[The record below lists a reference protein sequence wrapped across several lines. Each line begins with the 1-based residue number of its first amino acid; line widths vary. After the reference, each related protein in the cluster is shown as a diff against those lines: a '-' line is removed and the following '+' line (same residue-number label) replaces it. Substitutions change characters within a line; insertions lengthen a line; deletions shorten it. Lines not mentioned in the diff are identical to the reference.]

1 MRQTPGKV
9 LLSLSVALYLT
20 AGLGCQDV
28 QQMTGMGVIRPEKKM
43 TLFNGKDFT
52 GLVRF
57 IADASVNVDDVWQ
70 VKDGVIHCT
79 GKPNGFIR
87 TKSDYANY
95 HLHLEW
101 RWAEEPTNSG
111 VLLHATGPDKVWP
124 KCIEAQL
131 KVGNAGDFVLIGGP
145 GIAKY
150 GQLIQDTSKQFVSIK
165 KRRPSTEQ
173 PPGLWNVYDI
183 YCKKDKI
190 VLYVNGMLQNEGA
203 QATETSGKICLQ
215 SEGSPIEF
223 RNIYV
228 APAY

>member
-1 MRQTPGKV
+1 MSRTMGKV
-9 LLSLSVALYLT
+9 LVSLSVALLLT

-28 QQMTGMGVIRPEKKM
+28 KQMTGIGVIQPGKKM
-43 TLFNGKDFT
+43 MLFNGKDFN
-52 GLVRF
+52 GLERF
-57 IADASVNVDDVWQ
+57 IPDPAVNVDDVWQ
-70 VKDGVIHCT
+70 VKDGVIHCK

-87 TKSDYANY
+87 TESDYADY

-101 RWAEEPTNSG
+101 HWVDEPNNSG
-111 VLLHATGPDKVWP
+111 VLLHSTGPDKVWP

-131 KVGNAGDFVLIGGP
+131 KVGNAGDFVLIGGS
-145 GIAKY
+145 GIVKY
-150 GQLIQDTSKQFVSIK
+150 GQMIQDTSKQFVSIK

-183 YCKKDKI
+183 YCIKDKI
-190 VLYVNGMLQNEGA
+190 ILYVNGMLQNEGTK
-203 QATETSGKICLQ
+203 ATETSGKICLQ

-228 APAY
+228 APVY

>member
-1 MRQTPGKV
+1 MEKTLGKG
-9 LLSLSVALYLT
+9 LLGLSVALCLT
-20 AGLGCQDV
+20 AGVSCQDLK
-28 QQMTGMGVIRPEKKM
+28 QMIGIGVVRPEKKM
-43 TLFNGKDFT
+43 MLFNGKDFS
-52 GLVRF
+52 GWERF
-57 IADASVNVDDVWQ
+57 LPDASVNVDDVWQ

-101 RWAEEPTNSG
+101 RWPNEPTNSG
-111 VLLHATGPDKVWP
+111 VLLHAADEKEVWP
-124 KCIEAQL
+124 QCIEAQL
-131 KVGNAGDFVLIGGP
+131 KVGQAGDLVLMKGA
-145 GIAKY
+145 GIAIY
-150 GQLIQDTSKQFVSIK
+150 GQMHHDASKKYVVIP
-165 KRRPSTEQ
+165 KRRPSSEQ

-183 YCKKDKI
+183 YCREDKI
-190 VLYVNGMLQNEGA
+190 VLYVNGILQNEGA

-228 APAY
+228 APVY

>member
-111 VLLHATGPDKVWP
+111 VLVHATGPDKVWP

>member
-1 MRQTPGKV
+1 MRRTMGKV
-9 LLSLSVALYLT
+9 LVSLSVALYLT

-28 QQMTGMGVIRPEKKM
+28 KQMTGVGVIQPEKKM
-43 TLFNGKDFT
+43 MLFNGKDFS
-52 GLVRF
+52 GLERF
-57 IADASVNVDDVWQ
+57 LPDVSVNVDDVWQ

-87 TKSDYANY
+87 TKSDFANY
-95 HLHLEW
+95 HLHVEW
-101 RWAEEPTNSG
+101 RWVDEPTNSG

-131 KVGNAGDFVLIGGP
+131 KVGRAGDFVLIGGP

-150 GQLIQDTSKQFVSIK
+150 GQMIQDTSKQFVSIK

-173 PPGLWNVYDI
+173 PPGLWTVYDI
-183 YCKKDKI
+183 YCKEDKI

>member
-1 MRQTPGKV
+1 MSRTMGKV
-9 LLSLSVALYLT
+9 LVSLSVALLLT

-28 QQMTGMGVIRPEKKM
+28 KQMTGIGVIQPEKKM
-43 TLFNGKDFT
+43 MLFNGKDFD
-52 GLVRF
+52 GLERF
-57 IADASVNVDDVWQ
+57 IPDPAVNVDDVWQ
-70 VKDGVIHCT
+70 VKEGVIHCK
-79 GKPNGFIR
+79 GEPNGFIR
-87 TKSDYANY
+87 TESDYANY

-101 RWAEEPTNSG
+101 RWAGEPTNSG

-131 KVGNAGDFVLIGGP
+131 KVGNAGDFVLIGGS

-150 GQLIQDTSKQFVSIK
+150 GQMIQDTSKQFVSIK

-183 YCKKDKI
+183 YCIKNKI
-190 VLYVNGMLQNEGA
+190 VLYVNGMLQNEGTK
-203 QATETSGKICLQ
+203 ATETSGKICLQ

-228 APAY
+228 APVY